1 VTAWSTGG
9 RSGSDDVLARRAPDG
24 TGPEAAS
31 PDAAQ
36 GMREGAPDS
45 VAGAW
50 FVPDGS
56 VAPARSVWQDGD
68 DAPQEDAMDLAGAAA
83 LAQSLHDAIGKVVL
97 GVPDAVTVAV
107 CAVVSGGHLLIEDVP
122 GTGKTVLARTIAT
135 ALGAELSR
143 IQGHTDLLPTDVT
156 GVSVYSP
163 QRGDWRFHPG
173 PVFAHVVLLDELN
186 RTPPRTQSALLE
198 AMAEEQVTVDG
209 ARWPLPRP
217 HFVIATQNPGQL
229 GTFPL
234 VESQLDRFALSTQL
248 GYPDVETELDLA
260 MGEGGRD
267 ALAKLR
273 PVCSTS
279 EWGRLV
285 DACATVRV
293 ASEVAG
299 YAVRLA
305 RATRDAGAV
314 RLGASPRASI
324 TLVRSAQA
332 HALLEGRSYAIPDD
346 VQAVAVAGLA
356 HRLVAEAVP
365 DQRAIVVRDAMASV
379 PVPRP

>member
-1 VTAWSTGG
+1 MTA
-9 RSGSDDVLARRAPDG
+9 RSGASMEPGGSDGV
-24 TGPEAAS
+24 
-31 PDAAQ
+31 
-36 GMREGAPDS
+36 
-45 VAGAW
+45 VAGA
-50 FVPDGS
+50 GTG
-56 VAPARSVWQDGD
+56 GD
-68 DAPQEDAMDLAGAAA
+68 AAAERPEDAMDLAGAAA
-83 LAQSLHDAIGKVVL
+83 LARALHDAVGKVVL
-97 GVPDAVTVAV
+97 GAPDAVAVAV
-107 CAVVSGGHLLIEDVP
+107 CAAVSGGHLLIEDVP
-122 GTGKTVLARTIAT
+122 GTGKTVLARTLAT

-156 GVSVYSP
+156 GVSVYRP
-163 QRGDWRFHPG
+163 DDGDWRFHPG

-217 HFVIATQNPGQL
+217 HLVIATQNPEQL

-248 GYPDVETELDLA
+248 GYPDVETELDLVL
-260 MGEGGRD
+260 GEGGRD

-273 PVCSTS
+273 PVCSTA

-293 ASEVAG
+293 ASEVAA
-299 YAVRLA
+299 YAVRLV
-305 RATRDAGAV
+305 RATRDAPSV

-324 TLVRSAQA
+324 ALVRSAQA
-332 HALLEGRSYAIPDD
+332 HALLEGRPYAIPDD
-346 VQAVAVAGLA
+346 VQAVAVAGIA
-356 HRLVAEAVP
+356 HRLVTDTFP
-365 DQRAIVVRDAMASV
+365 DQRATLVREALRSV
-379 PVPRP
+379 PAPRP

>member
-1 VTAWSTGG
+1 MSAWSGAAVE
-9 RSGSDDVLARRAPDG
+9 RSEPPGAGARR
-24 TGPEAAS
+24 S
-31 PDAAQ
+31 PPVEPQDVQ
-36 GMREGAPDS
+36 GD
-45 VAGAW
+45 
-50 FVPDGS
+50 
-56 VAPARSVWQDGD
+56 RSQ
-68 DAPQEDAMDLAGAAA
+68 DAMDLAGASA
-83 LAQSLHDAIGKVVL
+83 LARTLHDTVGKVVL
-97 GVPDAVTVAV
+97 GAPGAVTVAV
-107 CAVVSGGHLLIEDVP
+107 CAAISGGHLLVEDVP
-122 GTGKTVLARTIAT
+122 GTGKTVLARTLAT

-143 IQGHTDLLPTDVT
+143 IQGHTDLLPSDIT

-163 QRGDWRFHPG
+163 ERGDWRFHQG

-209 ARWPLPRP
+209 ARWPLPHP
-217 HFVIATQNPGQL
+217 HLVIATQNPGQL

-248 GYPDVETELDLA
+248 GYPELGTEIDLV
-260 MGEGGRD
+260 MGEGGQD

-273 PVCSTS
+273 PVCSTAA
-279 EWGRLV
+279 WGRLV
-285 DACATVRV
+285 DACMAVHV
-293 ASEVAG
+293 APEVAG

-305 RATRDAGAV
+305 RATREAQAV

-346 VQAVAVAGLA
+346 VQALAVAGLA
-356 HRLVAEAVP
+356 HRLVTDAAV
-365 DQRAIVVRDAMASV
+365 DHRVDVVREALASV

>member
-1 VTAWSTGG
+1 MDLDGAS
-9 RSGSDDVLARRAPDG
+9 SLARALH
-24 TGPEAAS
+24 
-31 PDAAQ
+31 
-36 GMREGAPDS
+36 GAVS
-45 VAGAW
+45 
-50 FVPDGS
+50 
-56 VAPARSVWQDGD
+56 
-68 DAPQEDAMDLAGAAA
+68 E
-83 LAQSLHDAIGKVVL
+83 VVL
-97 GVPDAVTVAV
+97 GSPRAVTVAV
-107 CAVVSGGHLLIEDVP
+107 AAAVSGGHLLIEDVP
-122 GTGKTVLARTIAT
+122 GTGKTVLAQSLAT

-143 IQGHTDLLPTDVT
+143 IQGHTDLLPTDIT

-163 QRGDWRFHPG
+163 DRGDWRFHPG

-217 HFVIATQNPGQL
+217 HFVIATQNPAGQL

-234 VESQLDRFALSTQL
+234 VESQLDRFSLSTSL
-248 GYPDVETELDLA
+248 GYPDGETELDLVL
-260 MGEGGRD
+260 GGGGRD

-293 ASEVAG
+293 AAPVAD
-299 YAVRLA
+299 YAVHLS
-305 RATRDAGAV
+305 RATREVAAV

-332 HALLEGRSYAIPDD
+332 HALLEGRRYAIPDD

-356 HRLVAEAVP
+356 HRLVADGGPE
-365 DQRAIVVRDAMASV
+365 QRAAAVREALRVVS
-379 PVPRP
+379 VPRP

>member
-1 VTAWSTGG
+1 VTAWSEAAAG
-9 RSGSDDVLARRAPDG
+9 RRRSDDALAR
-24 TGPEAAS
+24 
-31 PDAAQ
+31 
-36 GMREGAPDS
+36 
-45 VAGAW
+45 
-50 FVPDGS
+50 
-56 VAPARSVWQDGD
+56 VAPVPAEGPSEHL
-68 DAPQEDAMDLAGAAA
+68 EDAMDLDGASA
-83 LAQSLHDAIGKVVL
+83 LARALHKAVGQVVL
-97 GVPDAVTVAV
+97 GASDAVTIAV
-107 CAVVSGGHLLIEDVP
+107 CAAVSGGHLLIEDVP
-122 GTGKTVLARTIAT
+122 GTGKTVLARTLAT
-135 ALGAELSR
+135 VLGAELSR

-163 QRGDWRFHPG
+163 DRGDWRFHPG

-217 HFVIATQNPGQL
+217 HLVIATQNPGQL

-260 MGEGGRD
+260 LGEGGRD

-273 PVCSTS
+273 PVCATS

-293 ASEVAG
+293 APEIAG

-305 RATRDAGAV
+305 RATRNSAAV

-332 HALLEGRSYAIPDD
+332 HALLDGRSYAIPDD
-346 VQAVAVAGLA
+346 VQSVAVAGLA
-356 HRLVAEAVP
+356 HRLVTDEFGE
-365 DQRAIVVRDAMASV
+365 QRADVVRDALRSV
-379 PVPRP
+379 AVPRP

>member
-1 VTAWSTGG
+1 MTAWSGAVFGRGG
-9 RSGSDDVLARRAPDG
+9 PDDGAPNSARRSPRD
-24 TGPEAAS
+24 EL
-31 PDAAQ
+31 PDA
-36 GMREGAPDS
+36 GPPLDETPD
-45 VAGAW
+45 
-50 FVPDGS
+50 
-56 VAPARSVWQDGD
+56 
-68 DAPQEDAMDLAGAAA
+68 DAMDLAGAAS
-83 LAQSLHDAIGKVVL
+83 LARALHDAVGKVVL
-97 GVPDAVTVAV
+97 GATEAVTVAV
-107 CAVVSGGHLLIEDVP
+107 CAAVSGGHLLVEDVP
-122 GTGKTVLARTIAT
+122 GTGKTVLARTLAT
-135 ALGAELSR
+135 VLGAELSR

-163 QRGDWRFHPG
+163 DRGDWRFHPG

-217 HFVIATQNPGQL
+217 HLVIATQNPGQL

-234 VESQLDRFALSTQL
+234 VESQLDRFALATQI
-248 GYPDVETELDLA
+248 GYPDVETELGLA

-273 PVCSTS
+273 PVCSTA
-279 EWGRLV
+279 EWGGLV

-293 ASEVAG
+293 APEVAG

-305 RATRDAGAV
+305 RSTRVDATV

-332 HALLEGRSYAIPDD
+332 HALLEGRPYALPDD

-356 HRLVAEAVP
+356 HRLVADAVP
-365 DQRAIVVRDAMASV
+365 DQRVGVVREALRSV

>member
-1 VTAWSTGG
+1 
-9 RSGSDDVLARRAPDG
+9 
-24 TGPEAAS
+24 
-31 PDAAQ
+31 
-36 GMREGAPDS
+36 
-45 VAGAW
+45 
-50 FVPDGS
+50 
-56 VAPARSVWQDGD
+56 
-68 DAPQEDAMDLAGAAA
+68 MDLDGAAA
-83 LAQSLHDAIGKVVL
+83 LARSLYEAVGRVIL
-97 GVPDAVTVAV
+97 GAPDAVSVAV
-107 CAVVSGGHLLIEDVP
+107 CAAVSGGHLLIEDVP
-122 GTGKTVLARTIAT
+122 GTGKTVLARTLAA

-163 QRGDWRFHPG
+163 DRGDWRFRPG

-209 ARWPLPRP
+209 ASWPLPRP
-217 HFVIATQNPGQL
+217 HLVIATQNPGQL
-229 GTFPL
+229 GTYPL

-248 GYPDVETELDLA
+248 GYPGAETELELA
-260 MGEGGRD
+260 LGEGGRD

-273 PVCSTS
+273 PVCSTA
-279 EWGRLV
+279 EWGQLV
-285 DACATVRV
+285 DACATVHV
-293 ASEVAG
+293 AAEVAA

-305 RATRDAGAV
+305 RATRGATAV

-332 HALLEGRSYAIPDD
+332 HALLDGRSYVIPDD

-356 HRLVAEAVP
+356 HRLVVDALAEE
-365 DQRAIVVRDAMASV
+365 RATVVRDVLASV
-379 PVPRP
+379 AVPRP

>member
-1 VTAWSTGG
+1 MTAWS
-9 RSGSDDVLARRAPDG
+9 G
-24 TGPEAAS
+24 T
-31 PDAAQ
+31 
-36 GMREGAPDS
+36 
-45 VAGAW
+45 
-50 FVPDGS
+50 
-56 VAPARSVWQDGD
+56 SVWQDGGD
-68 DAPQEDAMDLAGAAA
+68 GGPACGAEDAELAPRPVGERPADRGATGPDAAHTSGRADEVDEDAMDLAGAAA
-83 LAQSLHDAIGKVVL
+83 LARALHGAVGRVVL
-97 GVPDAVTVAV
+97 GSPGAVTVAV
-107 CAVVSGGHLLIEDVP
+107 AAAVSGGHLLIEDVP
-122 GTGKTVLARTIAT
+122 GTGKTVLGRTLAT
-135 ALGAELSR
+135 VLGAELSR

-163 QRGDWRFHPG
+163 DRGDWRFHPG

-217 HFVIATQNPGQL
+217 HLVIATQNPAGQL

-234 VESQLDRFALSTQL
+234 VESQLDRFALSTPL
-248 GYPDVETELDLA
+248 GYPDTETELHLVL
-260 MGEGGRD
+260 GGGGRD

-285 DACATVRV
+285 DACATVHV
-293 ASEVAG
+293 APEVAG
-299 YAVRLA
+299 YAVSLA
-305 RATRDAGAV
+305 RATREAAAI

-332 HALLEGRSYAIPDD
+332 HALLEGREYVTPGD
-346 VQAVAVAGLA
+346 VQAIAEAGLA
-356 HRLVAEAVP
+356 HRLVGDGGPE
-365 DQRAIVVRDAMASV
+365 QRAGALREVLRSV

>member
-1 VTAWSTGG
+1 VTEWSGPATG
-9 RSGSDDVLARRAPDG
+9 RSGS
-24 TGPEAAS
+24 
-31 PDAAQ
+31 PDA
-36 GMREGAPDS
+36 EGHGR
-45 VAGAW
+45 VADR
-50 FVPDGS
+50 VGS
-56 VAPARSVWQDGD
+56 DQA
-68 DAPQEDAMDLAGAAA
+68 EDAMDLAGAAA
-83 LAQSLHDAIGKVVL
+83 LARALHDAVSEVVL
-97 GVPDAVTVAV
+97 GAPRAVTVAV
-107 CAVVSGGHLLIEDVP
+107 CAAVSGGHLLIEDVP
-122 GTGKTVLARTIAT
+122 GTGKTVLARTLAT

-143 IQGHTDLLPTDVT
+143 IQGHTDLLPTDIT

-163 QRGDWRFHPG
+163 DREDWRFHPG

-217 HFVIATQNPGQL
+217 HLVIATQNPGQL

-234 VESQLDRFALSTQL
+234 VESQLDRFALSTQI
-248 GYPDVETELDLA
+248 GYPDALTELGLA

-273 PVCSTS
+273 PVCSTAA
-279 EWGRLV
+279 WGRLV
-285 DACATVRV
+285 DACTTVRV
-293 ASEVAG
+293 APEIAG
-299 YAVRLA
+299 YAVSLA
-305 RATRDAGAV
+305 RATRDAAAV

-332 HALLEGRSYAIPDD
+332 HALLQGRPYALPDD
-346 VQAVAVAGLA
+346 VQMVAEAGLA
-356 HRLVAEAVP
+356 HRLVADAVP
-365 DQRAIVVRDAMASV
+365 DQRTSVVREALRSV

>member
-1 VTAWSTGG
+1 MTAQSEQERG
-9 RSGSDDVLARRAPDG
+9 RG
-24 TGPEAAS
+24 
-31 PDAAQ
+31 
-36 GMREGAPDS
+36 
-45 VAGAW
+45 
-50 FVPDGS
+50 VPDGEYHGGRLLS
-56 VAPARSVWQDGD
+56 R
-68 DAPQEDAMDLAGAAA
+68 DAEREELSGDAMDLDGAAA
-83 LAQSLHDAIGKVVL
+83 LARALHDAVGEVVL
-97 GVPDAVTVAV
+97 GAPGTLTVAI
-107 CAVVSGGHLLIEDVP
+107 CAAVSGGHLLIEDVP
-122 GTGKTVLARTIAT
+122 GTGKTVLARTLAT
-135 ALGAELSR
+135 ALGADLSR
-143 IQGHTDLLPTDVT
+143 IQGHTDLLPTDIT

-163 QRGDWRFHPG
+163 ERGDWRFHPG

-186 RTPPRTQSALLE
+186 RSPPRTQSALLE

-217 HFVIATQNPGQL
+217 HLVVATQNPGQL

-273 PVCSTS
+273 PVCSTA

-285 DACATVRV
+285 DACTTVRV
-293 ASEVAG
+293 TPEVAG
-299 YAVRLA
+299 YAVLLA
-305 RATRDAGAV
+305 RATREAPAV

-332 HALLEGRSYAIPDD
+332 HALLQGRSYVIPDD

-356 HRLVAEAVP
+356 HRLVADTLGDERAGAV
-365 DQRAIVVRDAMASV
+365 RGALRSV